1 MRGFFGMGVEG
12 GNKAMNLGNLVRSA
26 HSFGASFFFTVNPN
40 YKAGDLR
47 RSDTSHA
54 EKSLPFYR
62 FDTADDMVLP
72 DKVQLVGVELTDQ
85 SIPLPSFRHP
95 VRAAYVLGPE
105 KGNLSEQMQARCDY
119 MVKIPMSF
127 CVNVGVAGAIVLYD
141 RLLSTG
147 RFAERP
153 VNPRT
158 PLVPLP
164 PHVHGAQV
172 IRTVQKKT

>member
-40 YKAGDLR
+40 YKTGDLR

-105 KGNLSEQMQARCDY
+105 KGNLSAQMQARCDY